1 MTETLGAGARLGHYR
16 IRNKLG
22 SGGMGEVYR
31 AEDLRLERHVAIKV
45 LARSDAADRTS
56 VDRLLR
62 EAKLASSLSHPGIV
76 TVHSVEE
83 ADQTHFLVMELV
95 EGETLRDRLA
105 RAPLPLEE
113 IVSLGAQ
120 TAEALDAAHRAGLI
134 HRDVKSTNILVTPEG
149 RAKVADFGL
158 AKRLPGSGTDADVT
172 AMASLTATGAIV
184 GTVSYMSPEQSRGES
199 LDARTDIFSL
209 GVVLYEAATGRLP
222 FEGPTTLTV
231 LHEIALVEPPAPSRV
246 RAGLPRSLDHVILR
260 AMAKK
265 RERRFET
272 AGELARA
279 LRDLLQE
286 DATSGRDLARAG
298 VTAGSPS
305 GRQGRVRNNL
315 PVPLTSFV
323 GRHDEMEEASR
334 LLETHRLVT
343 LAGAGGCGK
352 SRLSIHVARNV
363 LESFPDGV
371 WLVELASLSDPG
383 LLPQRIAAAMG
394 VREEPDRP
402 VLETLGDALSER
414 TVLILLDN
422 CEHMTSACASVAASL
437 LDAAPAVR
445 ILATSRE
452 PVGVPGESLL
462 RVPPLETP
470 DPARQRSRRE
480 LGRFESVRLFVE
492 RAAAASPSFALN
504 DENAATV
511 GQICARLDGIPLAIE
526 LAAARI
532 RVLPVPQILVRLE
545 DRFRLLTS
553 GGAALPH
560 HQTLRATVDW
570 SYELLS
576 EPERALFDR
585 LSCFAGGATL
595 EAVEAICSGD
605 GIAETDVLD
614 LLANL
619 VDKSLVVPETG
630 AGNTARYRL
639 LETLRAYG
647 AERLD
652 RAGHRETVAA
662 RHART
667 FLGLAEE
674 SEPKLSGG
682 GESEWL
688 ARLEEEHD
696 NLRRAGG
703 WLLEAGHAEEL
714 LRLVG
719 ALWRFWRIHGH
730 LGEGRRRIEAALALP
745 DGDRAPYARAKALLG
760 AAALARSQGDYETA
774 STRLQ
779 EALPIAR
786 ATGNRETAASILNE
800 MGNVADDQ
808 SKLAEAEA
816 RFQECLAIRRELGD
830 RWGMAMVLHNLGVV
844 AQGRLH
850 FEEARALYTQSIGLS
865 REVGWL
871 EGEGGTRNALGSIEL
886 DLGNHEAARQH
897 HEAALA
903 IHRKLGSRPFVAYS
917 LREQGRALTGLGRH
931 SEARRLLT
939 ESIETYRAL
948 GDLLGTVETLEHF
961 AVLDA
966 GEERDERALLLAGA
980 ADAQRSSLGAPR
992 SEPDRENLERSLK
1005 PARDRLGLERSASAT
1020 EAGSAMPL
1028 DRAIVMATEELHK
1041 PLT

>member
-16 IRNKLG
+16 ILGKLG
-22 SGGMGEVYR
+22 AGGMGEVYR
-31 AEDLRLERHVAIKV
+31 AEDSRLERQVAIKV
-45 LARSDAADRTS
+45 LAGSALSDPSA
-56 VDRLLR
+56 VDRLIR

-76 TVHSVEE
+76 TMHSIEE
-83 ADQTHFLVMELV
+83 AEHARFLVMELV
-95 EGETLRDRLA
+95 EGETLRDRIQ
-105 RAPLPLEE
+105 RSPLPLEE
-113 IVSLGAQ
+113 LVSLGAQ
-120 TAEALDAAHRAGLI
+120 AAEALEAAHRTGLI

-158 AKRLPGSGTDADVT
+158 AKRLPGSETNPDLT
-172 AMASLTATGAIV
+172 AIASLTATGAIV
-184 GTVSYMSPEQSRGES
+184 GTVSYMSPEQSRGEA
-199 LDARTDIFSL
+199 LDPRTDVFSL

-222 FEGPTTLTV
+222 FEGPTTLSV

-246 RAGLPRSLDHVILR
+246 RAGLPRALDHVILR

-265 RERRFET
+265 KERRFSS
-272 AGELARA
+272 ASELARA
-279 LRDLLQE
+279 LRDLTLDE
-286 DATSGRDLARAG
+286 ASDSGRRAAPG
-298 VTAGSPS
+298 TP
-305 GRQGRVRNNL
+305 GRTGRVPNNL

-323 GRHDEMEEASR
+323 GRNDEMEEASR
-334 LLETHRLVT
+334 FLDQHRLVT

-352 SRLSIHVARNV
+352 SRLSLHVARNL

-371 WLVELASLSDPG
+371 WLVELASLSDPA
-383 LLPQRIAAAMG
+383 LVPQRIANAANI
-394 VREEPDRP
+394 REEPGRS
-402 VLETLGDALSER
+402 VLETLGAAFADRA
-414 TVLILLDN
+414 VLIVLDN
-422 CEHMTSACASVAASL
+422 CEHMTAACASVASSL
-437 LDAAPAVR
+437 LEAAPSLR
-445 ILATSRE
+445 LLTTSRE
-452 PVGVPGESLL
+452 PLGVAGESVL
-462 RVPPLETP
+462 RVPPLEIP
-470 DPARQRSRRE
+470 DPARHRTRRE

-492 RAAAASPSFALN
+492 RAATASPSFALN
-504 DENAATV
+504 DENAQTV

-532 RVLPVPQILVRLE
+532 RVLPVAQILVRLE
-545 DRFRLLTS
+545 DRFRLLTA

-570 SYELLS
+570 SYDLLS

-595 EAVEAICSGD
+595 EAIEEICAGEGIDVD
-605 GIAETDVLD
+605 GVLD

-619 VDKSLVVPETG
+619 VDKSLVIPETG
-630 AGNTARYRL
+630 VGDTARYRL

-652 RAGHRETVAA
+652 RAGRSGAVAE

-667 FLGLAEE
+667 YLALAEQ

-696 NLRRAGG
+696 NLRRAGA
-703 WLLEAGHAEEL
+703 WLLGAGRSEES

-730 LGEGRRRIEAALALP
+730 LGEGRHRLEAALAVP
-745 DGDRAPYARAKALLG
+745 EEARARFARAKALLG
-760 AAALARSQGDYETA
+760 TAALARSQGDYETA
-774 STRLQ
+774 SRRLHA
-779 EALPIAR
+779 ALPIAR
-786 ATGNRETAASILNE
+786 ATGNRETAAAILNE

-808 SKLAEAEA
+808 SKLAEAEE
-816 RFQECLAIRRELGD
+816 RFQECLAIRREMGD

-844 AQGRLH
+844 AQGRLN
-850 FEEARALYTQSIGLS
+850 FDEARSLYTQSIGLS

-871 EGEGGTRNALGSIEL
+871 EGEGGTLNALGSIEL
-886 DLGNHEAARQH
+886 DLGHHELARQH

-931 SEARRLLT
+931 TDARRLLT
-939 ESIETYRAL
+939 ESMETYRAL
-948 GDLLGTVETLEHF
+948 GDPLGTVETLEHF
-961 AVLDA
+961 AVLA
-966 GEERDERALLLAGA
+966 AFEEKDERALLLAGA
-980 ADAQRSSLGAPR
+980 ADAQRSELGAPR
-992 SEPDRENLERSLK
+992 SDPDREGMERSLQ
-1005 PARDRLGLERSASAT
+1005 PSRDRLGLERTRRAYESGIALSLEEAIDVAT
-1020 EAGSAMPL
+1020 Q
-1028 DRAIVMATEELHK
+1028 D
-1041 PLT
+1041 